1 MKIEV
6 WQKGKVLGYIGSVD
20 HAGHYTL
27 GNEKEAMYLSTEEAC
42 SVLDN
47 IAYEGTKANHSFC
60 IV

>member
-6 WQKGKVLGYIGSVD
+6 WHEGKTIGYIGSVD
-20 HAGHYTL
+20 HAGHYTV
-27 GNEKEAMYLSTEEAC
+27 GDEKEAMYLSTEEAC

-47 IAYEGTKANHSFC
+47 IAFEGTKEGHSFC